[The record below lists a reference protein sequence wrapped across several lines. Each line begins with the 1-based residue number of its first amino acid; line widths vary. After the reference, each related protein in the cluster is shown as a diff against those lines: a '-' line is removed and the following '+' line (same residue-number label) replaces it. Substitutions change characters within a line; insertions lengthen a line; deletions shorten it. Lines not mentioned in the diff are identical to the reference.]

1 MTKRKKII
9 AAAFEL
15 ISSKGYQGATTRE
28 IARLAGVAEVTIFRH
43 FANKESLFTE
53 VLQTFSAIPTLAELM
68 PKLKK
73 MNYED
78 GVKTLT
84 VRFVTRL
91 EELRD
96 WIRILNTEVGCAPEL
111 LQERYNS
118 FMNQVFSA
126 LTEYFE
132 DVHDRGLLRP
142 DLEPLYAARAFHS
155 LTIGYFYVEGFLG
168 VKSELLEA
176 GDAMIDVFVD
186 IFCLGT
192 KAGVKAT

>member
-1 MTKRKKII
+1 MTTHKKII
-9 AAAFEL
+9 TAAFEL

-43 FANKESLFTE
+43 FTNKENLFAE
-53 VLQTFSAIPTLAELM
+53 VLQSFSTIPTLTELM

-96 WIRILNTEVGCAPEL
+96 WLRILNTEVAYSPEI
-111 LQERYNS
+111 LQGQYNG
-118 FMNQVFSA
+118 FMNQIFSI
-126 LTEYFE
+126 LSDYFE
-132 DVHDRGLLRP
+132 SVYNRGLLRS

-155 LTIGYFYVEGFLG
+155 LAIGFFHVEGHLG
-168 VKSELLEA
+168 VKSGLAEA
-176 GDAMIDVFVD
+176 SDAMIDVFVD
-186 IFCLGT
+186 IFCRGT
-192 KAGVKAT
+192 RV